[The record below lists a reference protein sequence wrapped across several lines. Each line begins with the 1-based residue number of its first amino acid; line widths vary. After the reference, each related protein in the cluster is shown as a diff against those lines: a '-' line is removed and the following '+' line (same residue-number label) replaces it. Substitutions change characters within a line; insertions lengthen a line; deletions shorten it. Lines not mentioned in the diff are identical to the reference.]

1 MKYNEFKKRLISSI
15 LMVPAIIFIVWL
27 GSYYFIF
34 FLYLC
39 FAISVYEWIKMS
51 NSKKHLVPGLF
62 LLMLSFYSAYK
73 VRYTSYND
81 FDGALLFL
89 FILFICVL
97 TDLGGYFFGKI
108 LKGPKLTKIS
118 PKKTISGFI
127 GGFLLPLLIFYILYK
142 SEVLTFNN
150 KNLSVNFSSI
160 IFFIITISFIS
171 QVGDIAVSYF
181 KRLSGIKNSGN
192 IIPGHGGILD
202 RIDGMIF
209 VFLISYFLYLK

>member
-1 MKYNEFKKRLISSI
+1 MKYNEFKNRLISSI
-15 LMVPAIIFIVWL
+15 LMVPAIIFIVFL

-51 NSKKHLVPGLF
+51 NSKAYLVPGVF
-62 LLMLSFYSAYK
+62 FLMLSFYSAYK
-73 VRYTSYND
+73 VRYTSYNE
-81 FDGALLFL
+81 FDGASLFL
-89 FILFICVL
+89 FVLFICVL

-118 PKKTISGFI
+118 PKKTISGFV
-127 GGFLLPLLIFYILYK
+127 GGFLLPLLIFYVLTK
-142 SEVLTFNN
+142 VEFLTFNN
-150 KNLSVNFSSI
+150 QNLIENFLSL

-171 QVGDIAVSYF
+171 QIGDITVSYF
-181 KRLSGIKNSGN
+181 KRVSGIKNSGN

-209 VFLISYFLYLK
+209 VFLISYFLYFK

>member
-1 MKYNEFKKRLISSI
+1 MKYSEFKKRFISSI
-15 LMVPAIIFIVWL
+15 LMVPAIFFIVLL

-39 FAISVYEWIKMS
+39 FAISIYEWINMS
-51 NSKKHLVPGLF
+51 NSKKYLVPGLF
-62 LLMLSFYSAYK
+62 LLMMSFYSAYK
-73 VRYTSYND
+73 VRYTSYNE
-81 FDGALLFL
+81 FDGAYLFL
-89 FILFICVL
+89 FILFICIL

-118 PKKTISGFI
+118 PKKTISGFL
-127 GGFLLPLLIFYILYK
+127 GGFLLPLLIFYVLVK
-142 SEVLTFNN
+142 SEIFTLNN
-150 KNLSVNFSSI
+150 KNLTENFLSF
-160 IFFIITISFIS
+160 IFFIIIISFIS

>member
-1 MKYNEFKKRLISSI
+1 MKYNEFKNRLISSI
-15 LMVPAIIFIVWL
+15 LMVPAIIFIVFL

-51 NSKKHLVPGLF
+51 NSKAYLVPGVF

-73 VRYTSYND
+73 VRYTSYNE
-81 FDGALLFL
+81 FDGASLFL

-118 PKKTISGFI
+118 PKKTISGFV
-127 GGFLLPLLIFYILYK
+127 GGFLLPLLIFYVLTK
-142 SEVLTFNN
+142 VEFLTFNN
-150 KNLSVNFSSI
+150 QNLIENFLSL

-171 QVGDIAVSYF
+171 QIGDITVSYF
-181 KRLSGIKNSGN
+181 KRVSGIKNSGN

-209 VFLISYFLYLK
+209 VFLISYFLYFK

>member
-1 MKYNEFKKRLISSI
+1 MKYSEFKKRFISSI
-15 LMVPAIIFIVWL
+15 LMVPAIFLISLL

-39 FAISVYEWIKMS
+39 FAISIYEWINMS
-51 NSKKHLVPGLF
+51 NSKKYLVPGLF
-62 LLMLSFYSAYK
+62 LLMLSFYAAYK
-73 VRYTSYND
+73 VRYSSYYG
-81 FDGALLFL
+81 FDGASLFL

-118 PKKTISGFI
+118 PKKTITGFI
-127 GGFLLPLLIFYILYK
+127 GGFLLPLLIFYILFK
-142 SEVLTFNN
+142 SEILILKDEILNE
-150 KNLSVNFSSI
+150 NFSSFI
-160 IFFIITISFIS
+160 LFIIVISFIS
-171 QVGDIAVSYF
+171 QIGDITISYF

>member
-1 MKYNEFKKRLISSI
+1 MKYSEFRMRLLSSF
-15 LMVPAIIFIVWL
+15 LMVPVIIFIVLL
-27 GSYYFIF
+27 GSYYFIL

-39 FAISVYEWIKMS
+39 FAISIYEWINMS
-51 NSKKHLVPGLF
+51 NSKKYLVPGLF
-62 LLMLSFYSAYK
+62 FLMLSFYSAYK
-73 VRYTSYND
+73 TRYTSYND
-81 FDGALLFL
+81 FEGASLFL
-89 FILFICVL
+89 FILFICIL

-127 GGFLLPLLIFYILYK
+127 GGFVLPLLIFYLLFK
-142 SEVLTFNN
+142 SEVLTFKN

>member
-1 MKYNEFKKRLISSI
+1 MKYSEFNKRLISSI
-15 LMVPAIIFIVWL
+15 LMVPAIFFIVLL

-39 FAISVYEWIKMS
+39 FAISIYEWINIS
-51 NSKKHLVPGLF
+51 NSKKYIVPGLF

-73 VRYTSYND
+73 VRYTTYND
-81 FDGALLFL
+81 FDGASLFL
-89 FILFICVL
+89 FILFICIL

-118 PKKTISGFI
+118 PKKTISGFV
-127 GGFLLPLLIFYILYK
+127 GGFILPLFFFYILFNN
-142 SEVLTFNN
+142 EILTINN
-150 KNLSVNFSSI
+150 KNFSVNFLSL
-160 IFFIITISFIS
+160 IFFIISISLIS
-171 QVGDIAVSYF
+171 QIGDIAVSYF

>member
-1 MKYNEFKKRLISSI
+1 MKYSEFKKRFISSI
-15 LMVPAIIFIVWL
+15 LMVPAIFFIVLL

-39 FAISVYEWIKMS
+39 FAISIYEWINMS
-51 NSKKHLVPGLF
+51 NSKKYLVPGLF
-62 LLMLSFYSAYK
+62 LLMLSFYAAYK
-73 VRYTSYND
+73 VRYSSYYG
-81 FDGALLFL
+81 FDGAALFL

-118 PKKTISGFI
+118 PKKTITGFI
-127 GGFLLPLLIFYILYK
+127 GGFLLPLLIFYILLK
-142 SEVLTFNN
+142 TEILIFKDEILNE
-150 KNLSVNFSSI
+150 NFSSLI
-160 IFFIITISFIS
+160 LFVIVISFIS
-171 QVGDIAVSYF
+171 QIGDISISFF

>member
-1 MKYNEFKKRLISSI
+1 MKYSEFNKRVISSI
-15 LMVPAIIFIVWL
+15 LIVPAVILIVLL

-34 FLYLC
+34 FLYFC
-39 FAISVYEWIKMS
+39 FAISIYEWINIS
-51 NSKKHLVPGLF
+51 NSKKYLVPGIF
-62 LLMLSFYSAYK
+62 LLMVSFYSAYK
-73 VRYTSYND
+73 VRYSSYND
-81 FDGALLFL
+81 FDGSSLFL

-127 GGFLLPLLIFYILYK
+127 GGFLLPLLIFYVLLK
-142 SEVLTFNN
+142 SEILIFNY
-150 KNLSVNFSSI
+150 KNLNESILSI
-160 IFFIITISFIS
+160 IFFIIFISFIS
-171 QVGDIAVSYF
+171 QIGDIAVSYF

>member
-1 MKYNEFKKRLISSI
+1 MKNSEFKMRLISSI
-15 LMVPAIIFIVWL
+15 FLIPSIIFIVLL
-27 GSYYFIF
+27 GSYYFII

-39 FAISVYEWIKMS
+39 FAISIYEWINMS
-51 NSKKHLVPGLF
+51 NSKKYLVPGLLF
-62 LLMLSFYSAYK
+62 LMLSFYSAYK
-73 VRYTSYND
+73 ARYANYND
-81 FDGALLFL
+81 FDGTSLFL

-127 GGFLLPLLIFYILYK
+127 GGFLLPLLIFYLLSK
-142 SEVLTFNN
+142 SEILTFNN
-150 KNLSVNFSSI
+150 KNLNVNFSSI

>member
-1 MKYNEFKKRLISSI
+1 MKYSEFNKRLMSSI
-15 LMVPAIIFIVWL
+15 LIVPPVFFIVLL

-34 FLYLC
+34 FLFIC
-39 FAISVYEWIKMS
+39 FAISIYEWIKIS
-51 NSKKHLVPGLF
+51 NSKKYLVPGIF
-62 LLMLSFYSAYK
+62 LIMLSFYSAYK
-73 VRYTSYND
+73 VRYSSYND
-81 FDGALLFL
+81 FEGSSLFL

-127 GGFLLPLLIFYILYK
+127 GGFLLPLLVFYILLK
-142 SEVLTFNN
+142 SEILTFNII
-150 KNLSVNFSSI
+150 NLNESFLSI

-171 QVGDIAVSYF
+171 QIGDITVSYF

>member
-1 MKYNEFKKRLISSI
+1 MKFSEFNKRLISSI
-15 LMVPAIIFIVWL
+15 LMVPVIIFIVL
-27 GSYYFIF
+27 FGSYYFIF

-39 FAISVYEWIKMS
+39 FAISIYEWINMS
-51 NSKKHLVPGLF
+51 NSKKYLVPGLF
-62 LLMLSFYSAYK
+62 LLMMSFYSAYK
-73 VRYTSYND
+73 VRYTSYNE
-81 FDGALLFL
+81 FDGAYLFL
-89 FILFICVL
+89 FILFICIL

-118 PKKTISGFI
+118 PKKTISGFL
-127 GGFLLPLLIFYILYK
+127 GGFLLPLLIFYVLVK
-142 SEVLTFNN
+142 SEIFTLNN
-150 KNLSVNFSSI
+150 KNLTENFLSF
-160 IFFIITISFIS
+160 IFFIIIISFIS

>member
-1 MKYNEFKKRLISSI
+1 MKNSEFKMRLVSSI
-15 LMVPAIIFIVWL
+15 FLVPAIIFIVLL

-39 FAISVYEWIKMS
+39 FAISIYEWINMS
-51 NSKKHLVPGLF
+51 NSKKYLVPGLLF
-62 LLMLSFYSAYK
+62 LMLSFYSAYK
-73 VRYTSYND
+73 ARYTDYND
-81 FDGALLFL
+81 FDGTSLFL

-127 GGFLLPLLIFYILYK
+127 GGFLLPLLIFYLLSK
-142 SEVLTFNN
+142 SEVLTLNN

-160 IFFIITISFIS
+160 ILFIITISFIS

>member
-1 MKYNEFKKRLISSI
+1 MKYSEFNKRLFSSI
-15 LMVPAIIFIVWL
+15 LMVPAIIFIVLL
-27 GSYYFIF
+27 GSYYFVF

-39 FAISVYEWIKMS
+39 FVISIYEWINIS
-51 NSKKHLVPGLF
+51 NSKKYLVPGLF

-73 VRYTSYND
+73 VRYTTYNE
-81 FDGALLFL
+81 FDGVYLFL

-97 TDLGGYFFGKI
+97 TDLGGYFFGKL

-118 PKKTISGFI
+118 PKKTISGFV
-127 GGFLLPLLIFYILYK
+127 GGFLLPLLTFYVLVK
-142 SEVLTFNN
+142 SEILTFNN
-150 KNLSVNFSSI
+150 KNLTENFLSF

>member
-1 MKYNEFKKRLISSI
+1 MKHSEFNKRLISSI
-15 LMVPAIIFIVWL
+15 LMTPAIIFIVL
-27 GSYYFIF
+27 IGSYYFIF

-39 FAISVYEWIKMS
+39 FAISIYEWINIS
-51 NSKKHLVPGLF
+51 NSKKYLVPGLF

-73 VRYTSYND
+73 VRYTTYNE
-81 FDGALLFL
+81 FDGVYLFL

-118 PKKTISGFI
+118 PKKTITGFI
-127 GGFLLPLLIFYILYK
+127 GGFLLPLLIFYILIK
-142 SEVLTFNN
+142 SEIFIFSN
-150 KNLSVNFSSI
+150 KNLTENFLSFI
-160 IFFIITISFIS
+160 YFIITISFIS
-171 QVGDIAVSYF
+171 QVGDITVSYF
-181 KRLSGIKNSGN
+181 KRLSGVKNSGD

-209 VFLISYFLYLK
+209 VFLISYFLYFK

>member
-1 MKYNEFKKRLISSI
+1 MKYSEFSKRLISSI
-15 LMVPAIIFIVWL
+15 LMVPAIIFIVL
-27 GSYYFIF
+27 IGSYYFIF
-34 FLYLC
+34 FLYIC
-39 FAISVYEWIKMS
+39 FAISIYEWINIS
-51 NSKKHLVPGLF
+51 NSKKYLVPGIF

-73 VRYTSYND
+73 VRYTSYNE
-81 FDGALLFL
+81 FDGVYLFL

-97 TDLGGYFFGKI
+97 TDIGGYFFGKI

-118 PKKTISGFI
+118 PKKTISGFV
-127 GGFLLPLLIFYILYK
+127 GGFLLPLLTFYVLVK
-142 SEVLTFNN
+142 SEIIIFNN
-150 KNLSVNFSSI
+150 KNLNENFLSF
-160 IFFIITISFIS
+160 IFFVITISFIS
-171 QVGDIAVSYF
+171 QIGDIAVSFF

>member
-1 MKYNEFKKRLISSI
+1 MKYSEFNKRLMSSI
-15 LMVPAIIFIVWL
+15 LIVPAVFFIVLL

-34 FLYLC
+34 FLFIC
-39 FAISVYEWIKMS
+39 FAISIYEWIKIS
-51 NSKKHLVPGLF
+51 NSKKYLVPGIF
-62 LLMLSFYSAYK
+62 LIMLSFYSAYK
-73 VRYTSYND
+73 VRYSSYND
-81 FDGALLFL
+81 FEGSSLFL

-127 GGFLLPLLIFYILYK
+127 GGFLLPLLVFYILLK
-142 SEVLTFNN
+142 SEILTFNII
-150 KNLSVNFSSI
+150 NLNESFLSI

-171 QVGDIAVSYF
+171 QIGDITVSYF

>member
-1 MKYNEFKKRLISSI
+1 MKYNEFKNRLISSI
-15 LMVPAIIFIVWL
+15 LMVPAIIFIVLL

-51 NSKKHLVPGLF
+51 NSKKYLVPGVF

-73 VRYTSYND
+73 VRYTSYNE
-81 FDGALLFL
+81 FDGASLFL

-97 TDLGGYFFGKI
+97 TDLGGFFFGKI

-127 GGFLLPLLIFYILYK
+127 GGFLLPLLIFYALIK
-142 SEVLTFNN
+142 GEFLTFNN
-150 KNLSVNFSSI
+150 QNLTENFLSF

-171 QVGDIAVSYF
+171 QIGDIAVSFF

>member
-1 MKYNEFKKRLISSI
+1 MKYSEFNKRLISSI
-15 LMVPAIIFIVWL
+15 LMVPATIFIVL
-27 GSYYFIF
+27 IGSYYFIF

-39 FAISVYEWIKMS
+39 FAISIYEWINIS
-51 NSKKHLVPGLF
+51 NSKKYLVPGLF
-62 LLMLSFYSAYK
+62 LIMLSFYSAYK
-73 VRYTSYND
+73 VRYTTYNE
-81 FDGALLFL
+81 FDGVYLFL

-118 PKKTISGFI
+118 PKKTISGFV
-127 GGFLLPLLIFYILYK
+127 GGFLLPLLTFYVLVK
-142 SEVLTFNN
+142 SEILTFNN
-150 KNLSVNFSSI
+150 KNLTENFLSF

>member
-209 VFLISYFLYLK
+209 VFLITYFLYIK

>member
-1 MKYNEFKKRLISSI
+1 MKYSEFNKRLISSI
-15 LMVPAIIFIVWL
+15 LMVPAIIFIVLL

-39 FAISVYEWIKMS
+39 FAISIYEWINIS
-51 NSKKHLVPGLF
+51 NSKKYLVPGLF

-73 VRYTSYND
+73 VRYTTYNE
-81 FDGALLFL
+81 FDGVYLFL

-118 PKKTISGFI
+118 PKKTITGFI
-127 GGFLLPLLIFYILYK
+127 GGFLLPLLIFYILIK
-142 SEVLTFNN
+142 SEIFIFSN
-150 KNLSVNFSSI
+150 KNLTENFLSFI
-160 IFFIITISFIS
+160 YFIITISFIS
-171 QVGDIAVSYF
+171 QVGDITVSYF
-181 KRLSGIKNSGN
+181 KRLSGVKNSGD

>member
-1 MKYNEFKKRLISSI
+1 MKYSEIKMRIISSI
-15 LMVPAIIFIVWL
+15 LMVPAIFFIVLL

-39 FAISVYEWIKMS
+39 FAISIYEWINMS
-51 NSKKHLVPGLF
+51 NSKKYLVPGLF

-73 VRYTSYND
+73 TRYTSYND
-81 FDGALLFL
+81 FEGASLFL
-89 FILFICVL
+89 FILFICIL

-118 PKKTISGFI
+118 PKKTISGFL
-127 GGFLLPLLIFYILYK
+127 GGFLLPLLIFSVFFKIEILV
-142 SEVLTFNN
+142 SIN
-150 KNLSVNFSSI
+150 KNLNENFLSI
-160 IFFIITISFIS
+160 IFFIISISFIS

-181 KRLSGIKNSGN
+181 KRLSGIKDSGN

>member
-1 MKYNEFKKRLISSI
+1 MKYSEFNKRLISSI
-15 LMVPAIIFIVWL
+15 LMVPAIIFIVLL

-39 FAISVYEWIKMS
+39 FAISVYEWINIS
-51 NSKKHLVPGLF
+51 NSKKYLVPGIF

-73 VRYTSYND
+73 VRYTSYNE
-81 FDGALLFL
+81 FDGVYLFL

-97 TDLGGYFFGKI
+97 TDLGGYFFGKL

-118 PKKTISGFI
+118 PKKTISGFV
-127 GGFLLPLLIFYILYK
+127 GGFLLPLLTFYVLVK
-142 SEVLTFNN
+142 SEILTFNN
-150 KNLSVNFSSI
+150 KNLTENFLSF

>member
-1 MKYNEFKKRLISSI
+1 MKFSEFNKRLISSI
-15 LMVPAIIFIVWL
+15 LMVPVIIFIVLL

-39 FAISVYEWIKMS
+39 FAISIYEWINIS
-51 NSKKHLVPGLF
+51 NSKKYLVPGLF

-73 VRYTSYND
+73 VRYTTYNE
-81 FDGALLFL
+81 FDGVYLFL

-108 LKGPKLTKIS
+108 LKGPKLTKNKS
-118 PKKTISGFI
+118 KKTISGFV
-127 GGFLLPLLIFYILYK
+127 GGFLLPLLTFYVLVK
-142 SEVLTFNN
+142 SEIIIFNN
-150 KNLSVNFSSI
+150 KNLNENFLSF

-171 QVGDIAVSYF
+171 QIGDIAVSFF

-192 IIPGHGGILD
+192 IIPGHGE
-202 RIDGMIF
+202 
-209 VFLISYFLYLK
+209 S

>member
-1 MKYNEFKKRLISSI
+1 MKYNEFKNRLISSI
-15 LMVPAIIFIVWL
+15 LMVPAIIFIVLL

-51 NSKKHLVPGLF
+51 NSKKYLVPGVF

-73 VRYTSYND
+73 VRYTSYNE
-81 FDGALLFL
+81 FDGVSLFL

-118 PKKTISGFI
+118 PKKTISGFV
-127 GGFLLPLLIFYILYK
+127 GGFLLPLLIFY
-142 SEVLTFNN
+142 VLTKGEFVTFNN
-150 KNLSVNFSSI
+150 QNLIENFLSL

-171 QVGDIAVSYF
+171 QVGDITVSYF
-181 KRLSGIKNSGN
+181 KRVSGIKNSGN

-209 VFLISYFLYLK
+209 VFLISYFLYFK

>member
-1 MKYNEFKKRLISSI
+1 MKYSEFNKRLISSI
-15 LMVPAIIFIVWL
+15 LMVPAIIFIVLL

-39 FAISVYEWIKMS
+39 FAISIYEWINIS
-51 NSKKHLVPGLF
+51 NSKKYLVPGLF

-73 VRYTSYND
+73 VRYTTYNE
-81 FDGALLFL
+81 FDGVYLFL

-118 PKKTISGFI
+118 PKKTISGFV
-127 GGFLLPLLIFYILYK
+127 GGFLLPLLTFYVLVK
-142 SEVLTFNN
+142 SEIIIFNN
-150 KNLSVNFSSI
+150 KNLNENFLSF

-171 QVGDIAVSYF
+171 QIGDIAVSYF

>member
-1 MKYNEFKKRLISSI
+1 MKYSEFKKRFISSI
-15 LMVPAIIFIVWL
+15 LMVPAIFFIVLL

-39 FAISVYEWIKMS
+39 FAISIYEWINMS
-51 NSKKHLVPGLF
+51 NSKKYLVPGLF
-62 LLMLSFYSAYK
+62 LLMLSFYAAYK
-73 VRYTSYND
+73 VRYSSYYGV
-81 FDGALLFL
+81 DGAALFL

-127 GGFLLPLLIFYILYK
+127 GGFLLPLLIFYILLK
-142 SEVLTFNN
+142 TEILIFKDEILNE
-150 KNLSVNFSSI
+150 NFSSLI
-160 IFFIITISFIS
+160 LFTIVISFIS
-171 QVGDIAVSYF
+171 QIGDISISFF

>member
-1 MKYNEFKKRLISSI
+1 MKYSEFYKRLISSI
-15 LMVPAIIFIVWL
+15 LMVPAIIFIVLL

-39 FAISVYEWIKMS
+39 FAISIYEWINIS
-51 NSKKHLVPGLF
+51 NSKKYLVPGLF

-81 FDGALLFL
+81 FDGASLFL

-118 PKKTISGFI
+118 PKKTISGFV
-127 GGFLLPLLIFYILYK
+127 GGFILPLFFFYILFNN
-142 SEVLTFNN
+142 EILTINN
-150 KNLSVNFSSI
+150 KNFSVNFLSL
-160 IFFIITISFIS
+160 IFFIISISLIS
-171 QVGDIAVSYF
+171 QIGDIAVSYF

-209 VFLISYFLYLK
+209 VFLIFYFLYLK

>member
-1 MKYNEFKKRLISSI
+1 MKYSEFNKRLISSI
-15 LMVPAIIFIVWL
+15 LMVPAIIFIVLL

-39 FAISVYEWIKMS
+39 FAISIYEWINIS
-51 NSKKHLVPGLF
+51 NSKKYLVPGIF

-73 VRYTSYND
+73 IRYTSYNE
-81 FDGALLFL
+81 FDGVYLFL

-118 PKKTISGFI
+118 PNKTISGFL
-127 GGFLLPLLIFYILYK
+127 GGFLLPLLIFYVLVK
-142 SEVLTFNN
+142 SEIFTLNN
-150 KNLSVNFSSI
+150 KNLTENFLSF
-160 IFFIITISFIS
+160 IFFIIIISFIS

>member
-1 MKYNEFKKRLISSI
+1 MKYNEFKNRLISSI
-15 LMVPAIIFIVWL
+15 LMVPAIIFIVFL

-39 FAISVYEWIKMS
+39 FAISVYEWINMS

-73 VRYTSYND
+73 VRYTSYNE
-81 FDGALLFL
+81 FDGASLFL
-89 FILFICVL
+89 FVLFICVL

-118 PKKTISGFI
+118 PKKTISGFV
-127 GGFLLPLLIFYILYK
+127 GGFLLPLLIFYVLTK
-142 SEVLTFNN
+142 VEFLTFNN
-150 KNLSVNFSSI
+150 QNLIENFLSL

-171 QVGDIAVSYF
+171 QIGDITVSYF
-181 KRLSGIKNSGN
+181 KRVSGIKNSGN

-209 VFLISYFLYLK
+209 VFLISYFLYFK

>member
-1 MKYNEFKKRLISSI
+1 
-15 LMVPAIIFIVWL
+15 
-27 GSYYFIF
+27 
-34 FLYLC
+34 
-39 FAISVYEWIKMS
+39 MS
-51 NSKKHLVPGLF
+51 NSKKYLVPGLF

-81 FDGALLFL
+81 FDGASLFL
-89 FILFICVL
+89 FILFICIL

-118 PKKTISGFI
+118 PKKTISGFL
-127 GGFLLPLLIFYILYK
+127 GGFLLPLLIFSVFFKIEILV
-142 SEVLTFNN
+142 SIN
-150 KNLSVNFSSI
+150 KNLNENFLSI
-160 IFFIITISFIS
+160 IFFIISISFIS

-181 KRLSGIKNSGN
+181 KRLSGIKDSGN

>member
-1 MKYNEFKKRLISSI
+1 MKYSEFFKRVISSI
-15 LMVPAIIFIVWL
+15 LIAPAVLLIVLL

-34 FLYLC
+34 FLYFC
-39 FAISVYEWIKMS
+39 FAISIYEWINIS
-51 NSKKHLVPGLF
+51 NSKKYLVPGIF
-62 LLMLSFYSAYK
+62 LLMLSFFSAYK
-73 VRYTSYND
+73 VRYSSYND
-81 FDGALLFL
+81 FEGSSLFL

-127 GGFLLPLLIFYILYK
+127 GGFLLPLLIFYVLLKGEILI
-142 SEVLTFNN
+142 FNF
-150 KNLSVNFSSI
+150 KNLNESFLSI
-160 IFFIITISFIS
+160 IFFIISISFIS
-171 QVGDIAVSYF
+171 QIGDIVVSYF

-209 VFLISYFLYLK
+209 VFLISYFYI

>member
-1 MKYNEFKKRLISSI
+1 MKYSEFNKRLISSI
-15 LMVPAIIFIVWL
+15 LMVPAIIFIVL
-27 GSYYFIF
+27 IGSYYFIF
-34 FLYLC
+34 FLYVC
-39 FAISVYEWIKMS
+39 FAISIYEWINIS
-51 NSKKHLVPGLF
+51 NSKKYLVPGIF

-81 FDGALLFL
+81 FDGASLFL

-127 GGFLLPLLIFYILYK
+127 GGFLLPLLVFYILLK
-142 SEVLTFNN
+142 SEILTFNII
-150 KNLSVNFSSI
+150 NLNESFLSI

-171 QVGDIAVSYF
+171 QIGDITVSYF

>member
-1 MKYNEFKKRLISSI
+1 MKYSEFKKRIISSI
-15 LMVPAIIFIVWL
+15 LMVPAIIFIVLL

-39 FAISVYEWIKMS
+39 FAISIYEWINMS
-51 NSKKHLVPGLF
+51 NSKKYLVPGLF

-81 FDGALLFL
+81 FDGASLFL

-118 PKKTISGFI
+118 PKKTISGFV
-127 GGFLLPLLIFYILYK
+127 GGFLLPLLIFYILFNN
-142 SEVLTFNN
+142 EILTINN
-150 KNLSVNFSSI
+150 KNLSLNFLSLM
-160 IFFIITISFIS
+160 FFIISISLIS
-171 QVGDIAVSYF
+171 QIGDIAVSYF

>member
-1 MKYNEFKKRLISSI
+1 MKYSEFNKRLISSI
-15 LMVPAIIFIVWL
+15 IMVPAIIFIVLL
-27 GSYYFIF
+27 GSYYFTF

-39 FAISVYEWIKMS
+39 FAISIYEWINIS
-51 NSKKHLVPGLF
+51 NSKKYLVPGIF

-81 FDGALLFL
+81 FDGASLFL

-118 PKKTISGFI
+118 PKKTISGFV
-127 GGFLLPLLIFYILYK
+127 GGFILPLFFFYILFN
-142 SEVLTFNN
+142 SEIFTINN
-150 KNLSVNFSSI
+150 KNFSVNFLSL
-160 IFFIITISFIS
+160 IFFIVSISLIS
-171 QVGDIAVSYF
+171 QIGDIAVSYF

-209 VFLISYFLYLK
+209 VFLISYFMYLK